1 MKGYVQE
8 PETSDFKTEGW
19 GEGVKD
25 SARPPGVSRVQFI
38 APNLVKIINFYER

>member
-19 GEGVKD
+19 GEGAQALRIVGWAKLKYPL
-25 SARPPGVSRVQFI
+25 SRWERAGVRV
-38 APNLVKIINFYER
+38 